1 MAGRMRFG
9 LVLTVLLGMV
19 GFGVW
24 CYRQLLRPASLPPKP
39 RTIEEVIRVLGPHV
53 DRRLR
58 PAFRQAEVAMPPE
71 QVTLLALKEEKRLE
85 IYAANDSN
93 RPRFVLSYPIL
104 AASGI
109 LSPARPRG

>member
-1 MAGRMRFG
+1 MKMAGRMRFG

-71 QVTLLALKEEKRLE
+71 QAHSACPQGREAAGDLCRKRLQSTQVCSFVP
-85 IYAANDSN
+85 DS
-93 RPRFVLSYPIL
+93 
-104 AASGI
+104 
-109 LSPARPRG
+109 RGERNSRS